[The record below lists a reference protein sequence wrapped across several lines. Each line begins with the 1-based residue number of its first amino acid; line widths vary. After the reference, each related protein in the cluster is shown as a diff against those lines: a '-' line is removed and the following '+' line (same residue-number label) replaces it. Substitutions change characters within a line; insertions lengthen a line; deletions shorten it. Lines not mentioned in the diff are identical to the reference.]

1 MHTILNRV
9 AGIILFGVEEEK
21 EESQWPVWEQLP
33 WYHMYILC
41 LAHLFYKSERKIKTF
56 CGKDWWTS

>member
-1 MHTILNRV
+1 VHTILNRV

-33 WYHMYILC
+33 WYHMYIL
-41 LAHLFYKSERKIKTF
+41 
-56 CGKDWWTS
+56 